1 MAEKR
6 VSPADVRAALAR
18 DEAEARKV
26 FPKTRATAKLLNSA
40 YQKATGNKRK
50 IRSLWRDVTALI
62 RMIRA
67 YKNKSYR
74 QIPKRTIIAALAALI
89 YFLDP
94 FDLIPDA
101 IPLIGYID
109 DAAVM
114 GLVMSLIRDDLE
126 NFQEWEGTIE
136 MGEPTVPTTR

>member
-1 MAEKR
+1 MADKR
-6 VSPADVRAALAR
+6 VSPADVREALAR

-50 IRSLWRDVTALI
+50 LRSMWRDVTALV

-67 YKNKSYR
+67 YKNKTYR
-74 QIPKRTIIAALAALI
+74 KVPMRTIIAALAALI

-94 FDLIPDA
+94 LDLIPDA
-101 IPLIGYID
+101 IPMIGYID
-109 DAAVM
+109 DAAVL
-114 GLVMSLIRDDLE
+114 GLVMSMIRNDLE
-126 NFQEWEGTIE
+126 AFQEWEGTIE
-136 MGEPTVPTTR
+136 MGEPTVR

>member
-26 FPKTRATAKLLNSA
+26 FPKTRATARLLNSA

-50 IRSLWRDVTALI
+50 LRSMWRDVTALI

-67 YKNKSYR
+67 YKNKRYR
-74 QIPKRTIIAALAALI
+74 KVPMRTIIAALAAVI

-101 IPLIGYID
+101 IPMIGYID
-109 DAAVM
+109 DAAVV
-114 GLVMSLIRDDLE
+114 GLVMSMIRNDLE
-126 NFQEWEGTIE
+126 AFQEWEGTIE
-136 MGEPTVPTTR
+136 MGEPTAR

>member
-1 MAEKR
+1 MADKR

-40 YQKATGNKRK
+40 YQKAAGNKRK

-74 QIPKRTIIAALAALI
+74 KIPKRTIIAALAAVI

-126 NFQEWEGTIE
+126 SFQEWEGTIE
-136 MGEPTVPTTR
+136 MGEPTPR